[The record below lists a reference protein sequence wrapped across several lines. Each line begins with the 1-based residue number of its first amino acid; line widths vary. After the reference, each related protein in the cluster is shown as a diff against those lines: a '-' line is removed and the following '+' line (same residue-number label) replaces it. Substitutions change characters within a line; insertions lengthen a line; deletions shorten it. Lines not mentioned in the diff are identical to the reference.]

1 MALACTKAIYEFF
14 GIKYDKKDLY
24 LDVLAVEQIMTTGG
38 GWQDQVGGGTRG
50 INIISTQPG
59 IHQEISIKKINVSE
73 NTMEE
78 LEKRFALIY
87 TGERRLSRNLLRE
100 IESKYIG
107 NIEETKRA
115 LKKIKELPE
124 EMAYALES
132 GNIDLLGIL
141 LNVHLEY
148 SKILDKGTT
157 NPLIQKIFAVIDDL
171 IVGKMVCG
179 AGGGGFLQIILKNN
193 VTKEMVHNRLRGVF
207 PDSEIDIWECT
218 INF

>member
-1 MALACTKAIYEFF
+1 
-14 GIKYDKKDLY
+14 
-24 LDVLAVEQIMTTGG
+24 
-38 GWQDQVGGGTRG
+38 
-50 INIISTQPG
+50 
-59 IHQEISIKKINVSE
+59 
-73 NTMEE
+73 
-78 LEKRFALIY
+78 
-87 TGERRLSRNLLRE
+87 
-100 IESKYIG
+100 
-107 NIEETKRA
+107 
-115 LKKIKELPE
+115 
-124 EMAYALES
+124 MAYALES